1 MADFEGVAAI
11 RGARLADLSQ
21 HVADVLSVALAAGD
35 EYVVGTLSLESYE
48 FVPYAL
54 TGLAAAMQ
62 TPGAGEPRAST
73 VVTVPIRDDKAG
85 TGQAQRPVT
94 LYGPGD
100 VLGVDPGQ
108 VVRRYPSPGS
118 VNAEET
124 FHAHIEFDRPELP
137 WTFSA
142 QTPGNT
148 MRPWLALVVL
158 ERSEV
163 EWEPARA
170 GLQPVM
176 AVDADRLPPVSGT
189 AAAPWAHA
197 QVPKG
202 PASLA
207 ARLSTAFAPVNVSRL
222 LAARVLTQD
231 TDYVACLVPTTDAG
245 VEGRAGPPGRDPRR
259 GLDPGRRP
267 GAAAGLR
274 PLGVPHRTG
283 RRLRTAGPPA
293 RAAGGAVGDRPPDPG
308 HLATRRPDRRPPRGS
323 GRPPP
328 GGPLRPGL
336 AQRPAA
342 RRTRGRRRLERRA
355 DPGPAGRGGACRGP
369 RGQRRH
375 RPGRGPRPAP
385 RGTAALRQGPA
396 RGRDDARRRLVLPA
410 QHPPGEPGRRRARHP
425 GGAARPGAADAGG
438 LGAGRRDRQGEP
450 GAAARRSWRATP
462 RPRCTAGWRSSTRAG
477 CCRWSA
483 RWPRG

>member
-148 MRPWLALVVL
+148 MRAL
-158 ERSEV
+158 
-163 EWEPARA
+163 ARA
-170 GLQPVM
+170 GRAGAQRGRVGARPGRPAARDGRRRGPAAAGVRDRGRALGARAGAEGSRVPGRP
-176 AVDADRLPPVSGT
+176 AVHGVRAGQRLP
-189 AAAPWAHA
+189 
-197 QVPKG
+197 
-202 PASLA
+202 A
-207 ARLSTAFAPVNVSRL
+207 ARRPGADAEHRL
-222 LAARVLTQD
+222 RRLPGAHHRRRRQ
-231 TDYVACLVPTTDAG
+231 
-245 VEGRAGPPGRDPRR
+245 GRAGASGRDPRR

-283 RRLRTAGPPA
+283 WRLRTAGPPA

-308 HLATRRPDRRPPRGS
+308 HLATRRPDRRPPRRS

-328 GGPLRPGL
+328 GGALRPGL

-342 RRTRGRRRLERRA
+342 RRTRGRRRA
-355 DPGPAGRGGACRGP
+355 GASSGPGTCRTRWSVP
-369 RGQRRH
+369 R
-375 RPGRGPRPAP
+375 
-385 RGTAALRQGPA
+385 
-396 RGRDDARRRLVLPA
+396 
-410 QHPPGEPGRRRARHP
+410 
-425 GGAARPGAADAGG
+425 
-438 LGAGRRDRQGEP
+438 
-450 GAAARRSWRATP
+450 SSRATP
-462 RPRCTAGWRSSTRAG
+462 APTRARSPTCPWWDRGSTPRASAGPRRCPSTTGSPSSTP
-477 CCRWSA
+477 A
-483 RWPRG
+483 R